1 MATTIPVIKQNGS
14 VITSAYIGSTIVID
28 LPNDN
33 VNYDHDIYY
42 GLAGE
47 TFKLAEFVGNSYTWK
62 IPMSLC
68 ELLPNTTEGRFTI
81 RVETYEGYTLI
92 GSKNAVI
99 TVKVPENIIPVANG
113 ENTYLETI
121 AGLTDKFGGWVQDIS
136 ILDITI
142 NASAQYGA
150 SIIQCVTEFMGKTY
164 TGLSFTTDVLDK
176 SGTHAIKTTVTDSR
190 GRKLVINDSLYI
202 LPYTFPKIGSLK
214 AYRCNSSGTK
224 KDEGEYLRVEF
235 DYVVNVMNNNNAG
248 QYAIKYAT
256 AGSTSF
262 TTVKSGTGT
271 AIAETY
277 ISTSAIMLPEY
288 SYTIRLTVSDY
299 FKTVNYDVDIPVGFM
314 TMDFNDNGRAIGIGK
329 ASEKD
334 IGLEIN
340 MPIYDQHDTRILNG
354 LAYYESG
361 GSTNA
366 NTTLEELF
374 ISTVNTPTSDFWY
387 VRQMFYAGKT
397 TTSNRI
403 QIAEPYNKPGAS
415 SYRRLYISGSG
426 WSAWIKTPVIVDEG
440 TSGIWT
446 YRKWSNGKAEV
457 MGKIPISALV
467 INTALGG
474 WYRSAVVSG
483 SSYSYPFTFDAIPNI
498 NMQYAT
504 SNGTGAMMWLT
515 TQGTKTAPPDF
526 YLIRPTSAPSG
537 VTGYVNVQVEGVWS
551 A

>member
-1 MATTIPVIKQNGS
+1 MATTIPSIKQNGS
-14 VITSAYIGSTIVID
+14 VITSCYIGSTIVID

-42 GLAGE
+42 GLAGQ
-47 TFKLAEFVGNSYTWK
+47 TFKLAEYVGNSYTWT
-62 IPMSLC
+62 IPLSLC

-81 RVETYEGYTLI
+81 RVETYEGVSFI
-92 GSKNAVI
+92 GTKNVVI
-99 TVKVPENIIPVANG
+99 TVKVPENIIPVAL
-113 ENTYLETI
+113 ENTYNETI
-121 AGLTDKFGGWVQDIS
+121 SGLTDKFGGWVQDIS

-142 NASAQYGA
+142 NASGQYGA

-164 TGLSFTTDVLDK
+164 SGLNFTTDVLDQ

-214 AYRCNSSGTK
+214 AYRCNSSGVK
-224 KDEGEYLRVEF
+224 KDEGEYLGVEF
-235 DYVVNVMNNNNAG
+235 EYTVDVMDNKNTG
-248 QYAIKYAT
+248 QYAVKYAI
-256 AGSTSF
+256 ADSTSF
-262 TTVKSGTGT
+262 TTVKTGSGT
-271 AIAETY
+271 AIADTY
-277 ISTSAIMLPEY
+277 KSTSAIMLPEY

-314 TMDFNDNGRAIGIGK
+314 VMDFNDNGRAIGIGK

-340 MPIYDQHDTRILNG
+340 MPIYDQYDTRILNG
-354 LAYYESG
+354 VGYYESG

-374 ISTVNTPTSDFWY
+374 ISTVNTPTTDFWY
-387 VRQMFYAGKT
+387 VRQMFYGGKT
-397 TTSNRI
+397 TTSNRV
-403 QIAEPYNKPGAS
+403 QIAEPYNKPNAS
-415 SYRRLYISGSG
+415 HYRRMYISGSG
-426 WSAWIKTPVIVDEG
+426 WTEWVKTPIIVEEG

-457 MGKIPISALV
+457 FGKIPISSLAV
-467 INTALGG
+467 STALGG

-483 SSYSYPFTFDAIPNI
+483 SSYSYPVTFASIPVI
-498 NMQYAT
+498 STDYLT
-504 SNGTGAMMWLT
+504 SNGTGGMVWLT
-515 TQGTKTAPPDF
+515 TQGTRYAPPDF
-526 YLIRPTSAPSG
+526 YIIRPTSSSG
-537 VTGYVNVQVEGVWS
+537 VTGSVNVRVEGTWS
-551 A
+551 L

>member
-1 MATTIPVIKQNGS
+1 MATTIPIIKQNGS
-14 VITSAYIGSTIVID
+14 VITSAYIGSTIVIE

-42 GLAGE
+42 GLAGQ
-47 TFKLAEFVGNSYTWK
+47 TFKLAEFVGNSYTWN

-68 ELLPNTTEGRFTI
+68 ELLPNTTEGRFTF
-81 RVETYEGYTLI
+81 RVETYEGYSLI
-92 GSKNAVI
+92 GTKNVVI

-113 ENTYLETI
+113 ENTYIETI
-121 AGLTDKFGGWVQDIS
+121 SGLTDKFGGWVQDIS

-142 NASAQYGA
+142 NASGQYGA
-150 SIIQCVTEFMGKTY
+150 SIIQCVTEFMDKTY
-164 TGLSFTTDVLDK
+164 TGLNFKTDVLDK

-262 TTVKSGTGT
+262 TTIKSGTGT

-277 ISTSAIMLPEY
+277 ISTSAILLPEY

-314 TMDFNDNGRAIGIGK
+314 VMDFNDNGRAIAIGK
-329 ASEKD
+329 ASEKE
-334 IGLEIN
+334 IGLEID
-340 MPIYDQHDTRILNG
+340 MPIYDQFDTRILNG
-354 LAYYESG
+354 LAFYESG

-366 NTTLEELF
+366 NTTLEEVF

-387 VRQMFYAGKT
+387 VRQIFYAGKT
-397 TTSNRI
+397 TTSNRL
-403 QIAEPYNKPGAS
+403 QIAEPYNKSNAS
-415 SYRRLYISGSG
+415 HYRRMYISGSG
-426 WSAWIKTPVIVDEG
+426 WSEWVKTPIVVDEG

-446 YRKWSNGKAEV
+446 YRKWSNGKVEV
-457 MGKIPISALV
+457 MGKIPISSLAV
-467 INTALGG
+467 TTALGT

-483 SSYSYPFTFDAIPNI
+483 SSYSYPFAFDAIPNI

-504 SNGTGAMMWLT
+504 SNGTGGMMWLT
-515 TQGTKTAPPDF
+515 TQGTRTAPADF
-526 YLIRPTSAPSG
+526 YIIRPTSATG
-537 VTGYVNVQVEGVWS
+537 VTGSVNVQVEGVWS

>member
-14 VITSAYIGSTIVID
+14 VITSCYIGSTIVID

-42 GLAGE
+42 GLAGQ

-62 IPMSLC
+62 IPLELC

-81 RVETYEGYTLI
+81 RVETYENYSLI

-99 TVKVPENIIPVANG
+99 TVKVPENITPVAL
-113 ENTYLETI
+113 ENTYTETI
-121 AGLTDKFGGWVQDIS
+121 PGLTEKFGGWVQDNS

-142 NASAQYGA
+142 NASGQYGA
-150 SIIQCVTEFMGKTY
+150 SIIQCTTEFMDKTY
-164 TGLSFTTDVLDK
+164 TGLKFTTDVLNK

-202 LPYTFPKIGSLK
+202 LPYTFPKIHKLT
-214 AYRCNSSGTK
+214 AYRCNSAGQK
-224 KDEGEYLRVEF
+224 KDEGEYLGVEYEYTV
-235 DYVVNVMNNNNAG
+235 DVMNNKNSG
-248 QYAIKYAT
+248 SYALKYAT
-256 AGSTSF
+256 ADDTSF
-262 TTVKSGTGT
+262 TNVKTGTGT
-271 AIAETY
+271 AIAGTY
-277 ISTSAIMLPEY
+277 KSTSAILLPEY

-314 TMDFNDNGRAIGIGK
+314 VMDFNVNGRAIAIGK
-329 ASEKD
+329 ASEKE
-334 IGLEIN
+334 IGLEIDL
-340 MPIYDQHDTRILNG
+340 PIYDQFDTRILNG

-361 GSTNA
+361 GSTDA
-366 NTTLEELF
+366 DTTLEELF

-387 VRQMFYAGKT
+387 VRQCFYAGKT
-397 TTSNRI
+397 ATSNRI
-403 QIAEPYNKPGAS
+403 QIAEPYGKPGAS
-415 SYRRLYISGSG
+415 SYRRLYVSGSG
-426 WSAWIKTPVIVDEG
+426 WSEWIKTPVVVDEG

-457 MGKIPISALV
+457 MGKIPINALV

-483 SSYSYPFTFDAIPNI
+483 SGYSYPFSFTAIPNI

-504 SNGTGAMMWLT
+504 STGTGAIMWLT
-515 TQGTKTAPPDF
+515 TQGTKSAPPDF
-526 YLIRPTSAPSG
+526 YLIRPTSASSG
-537 VTGYVNVQVEGVWS
+537 VTGFINVQVEGVWS

>member
-14 VITSAYIGSTIVID
+14 VITSCYIGSTILID

-42 GLAGE
+42 GLAGQ

-62 IPMSLC
+62 IPLELC

-81 RVETYEGYTLI
+81 RVETYENYTLI

-99 TVKVPENIIPVANG
+99 TVKVPENITPTAL
-113 ENTYLETI
+113 ENTYTETI
-121 AGLTDKFGGWVQDIS
+121 SGLTDKFGGWVQDNS

-142 NASAQYGA
+142 NTSGQYGA
-150 SIIQCVTEFMGKTY
+150 SIIQCITEFMGKAY
-164 TGLSFTTDVLDK
+164 TGTKFRTDVLDK

-214 AYRCNSSGTK
+214 AYRCDRSGNK
-224 KDEGEYLRVEF
+224 RDEGEYVRVEY
-235 DYVVNVMNNNNAG
+235 DYVVNVMNNMNVG
-248 QYAIKYAT
+248 SYAIKY
-256 AGSTSF
+256 SISDENSF
-262 TTVKSGTGT
+262 TTISSGTGT
-271 AIAETY
+271 AIAGTY

-299 FKTVNYDVDIPVGFM
+299 VKTVNYDVDIPVGFM
-314 TMDFNDNGRAIGIGK
+314 VMDFNVNGRAIGIGK
-329 ASEKD
+329 ASEKN

-340 MPIYDQHDTRILNG
+340 MPIYDQYDTRILNG
-354 LAYYESG
+354 LSYYESG
-361 GSTNA
+361 GSTDA
-366 NTTLEELF
+366 DTTLEELF

-387 VRQMFYAGKT
+387 VRQCFYAGKT
-397 TTSNRI
+397 ATANRL
-403 QIAEPYNKPGAS
+403 QIAEPYNKPNAS
-415 SYRRLYISGSG
+415 HYRRMYISGSG
-426 WSAWIKTPVIVDEG
+426 WTEWVKTPIIVDEG

-457 MGKIPISALV
+457 FGKIPISSLAV
-467 INTALGG
+467 STALGN

-483 SSYSYPFTFDAIPNI
+483 SSYRYPLTFASIPVI
-498 NMQYAT
+498 NTDYAT
-504 SNGTGAMMWLT
+504 SNGTGGMMWLT
-515 TQGTKTAPPDF
+515 TQGTTTAPPDF
-526 YLIRPTSAPSG
+526 YIIRPTSSSG
-537 VTGYVNVQVEGVWS
+537 VTGSVNVRVEGTWNL
-551 A
+551 

>member
-1 MATTIPVIKQNGS
+1 MATTIPVIKQNGKA
-14 VITSAYIGSTIVID
+14 ITECYLGSTIVID

-33 VNYDHDIYY
+33 PNYDHDIYY
-42 GLAGE
+42 GLAGQ
-47 TFKLAEFVGNSYTWK
+47 TFELATFVGNSYTWT
-62 IPMSLC
+62 IPLDLA

-81 RVETYEGYTLI
+81 RVETYENYSLI

-99 TVKVPENIIPVANG
+99 TVKVPEDITPTAL
-113 ENTYLETI
+113 ENTYTETVS
-121 AGLTDKFGGWVQDIS
+121 GLTSKFGGWVQDNS

-142 NASAQYGA
+142 NASGQYGA

-164 TGLSFTTDVLDK
+164 TGLSFRTDVLNK

-214 AYRCNSSGTK
+214 AYRCDSAGNK
-224 KDEGEYLRVEF
+224 KDEGEYVRVEY
-235 DYVVNVMNNNNAG
+235 DYTVNVMNNKNVG
-248 QYAIKYAT
+248 SYAIKYAT

-262 TTVKSGTGT
+262 TTIKSGSGT
-271 AIAETY
+271 AIAGTY
-277 ISTSAIMLPEY
+277 ISTSAILLPEY
-288 SYTIRLTVSDY
+288 AYTIRLTVSDY
-299 FKTVNYDVDIPVGFM
+299 VKTVNYDVDVPVGFM
-314 TMDFNDNGRAIGIGK
+314 VMDFNDNGRAIAIGK
-329 ASEKD
+329 ASEKE

-340 MPIYDQHDTRILNG
+340 MPIYDQYGTRILNG
-354 LAYYESG
+354 LAFYESG

-366 NTTLEELF
+366 NTTLEEVF

-387 VRQMFYAGKT
+387 VRQIFYAGKT
-397 TTSNRI
+397 ATANRL

-415 SYRRLYISGSG
+415 SYRRVYVSASG
-426 WSAWIKTPVIVDEG
+426 WSAWTKTPVIVDEG

-446 YRKWSNGKAEV
+446 YRKWSNGKAEI
-457 MGKIPISALV
+457 MGKIPISAEV
-467 INTALGG
+467 ISTALGT
-474 WYRSAVVSG
+474 WYRSAVISG
-483 SSYSYPFTFDAIPNI
+483 SSYSYPITLDAIPNV

-526 YLIRPTSAPSG
+526 YLIRPTSASSG
-537 VTGYVNVQVEGVWS
+537 VTGVVNVQVEGIWS

>member
-14 VITSAYIGSTIVID
+14 VITSCYIGSTIVID

-33 VNYDHDIYY
+33 PNYDHDIYY
-42 GLAGE
+42 GLAGQ

-62 IPMSLC
+62 IPLELC

-81 RVETYEGYTLI
+81 RVETYENYSLI

-99 TVKVPENIIPVANG
+99 TVKVPEDITPTAL
-113 ENTYLETI
+113 ENTYTETI
-121 AGLTDKFGGWVQDIS
+121 SGVTDKFGGWVQDIS
-136 ILDITI
+136 VLDITI
-142 NASAQYGA
+142 NASGQYGA

-164 TGLSFTTDVLDK
+164 TGLKFTTDVLNK

-202 LPYTFPKIGSLK
+202 LSYTFPKIGSLK
-214 AYRCNSSGTK
+214 AYRCNSSGEK
-224 KDEGEYLRVEF
+224 KDEGEYVRVEYE
-235 DYVVNVMNNNNAG
+235 YVVNVMNNKNIG
-248 QYAIKYAT
+248 QFAIKYAT
-256 AGSTSF
+256 ADSTSF
-262 TTVKSGTGT
+262 TTIKTGTGT
-271 AIAETY
+271 AIAGTF
-277 ISTSAIMLPEY
+277 ISTSAILLPEY

-314 TMDFNDNGRAIGIGK
+314 VMDFNDNGRAIAIGK

-334 IGLEIN
+334 IGLEID
-340 MPIYDQHDTRILNG
+340 MPIYDQFDTRILNG

-397 TTSNRI
+397 ATSNRI
-403 QIAEPYNKPGAS
+403 QIAEPYNKPNAS
-415 SYRRLYISGSG
+415 HYRRLYISGTG
-426 WSAWIKTPVIVDEG
+426 WTDWVKTPIIVEEG

-457 MGKIPISALV
+457 FGKIPISALAV
-467 INTALGG
+467 STALGG

-483 SSYSYPFTFDAIPNI
+483 SSYKYPLTFASIPVI
-498 NMQYAT
+498 NTDYAT
-504 SNGTGAMMWLT
+504 SNGTGGMVWLT
-515 TQGTKTAPPDF
+515 TQGTTTAPPDF
-526 YLIRPTSAPSG
+526 YIIRPTSSSG
-537 VTGYVNVQVEGVWS
+537 VTGSVNVRVEGTWNL
-551 A
+551 

>member
-62 IPMSLC
+62 IPLELC

-81 RVETYEGYTLI
+81 RVETYEGYSLI

-113 ENTYLETI
+113 ENTYTETI

-142 NASAQYGA
+142 NASGQYGA

-176 SGTHAIKTTVTDSR
+176 SGAHAIKTTVTDSR

-235 DYVVNVMNNNNAG
+235 EYTVNVMNNNNAG

-262 TTVKSGTGT
+262 TTLKSGTGT

-314 TMDFNDNGRAIGIGK
+314 VMDFNDNGRAIGIGK

-340 MPIYDQHDTRILNG
+340 MPIYDQFDTRILNG
-354 LAYYESG
+354 LAFYESG

-366 NTTLEELF
+366 NTTLEEVF

-387 VRQMFYAGKT
+387 VRQIFYAGKT
-397 TTSNRI
+397 TTSNRL
-403 QIAEPYNKPGAS
+403 QIAEPYNKSNAS
-415 SYRRLYISGSG
+415 HYRRMYISGSG
-426 WSAWIKTPVIVDEG
+426 WSEWVKTPIVVDEG

-446 YRKWSNGKAEV
+446 YRKWSNGKVEV
-457 MGKIPISALV
+457 MGKIPISSLAV
-467 INTALGG
+467 TTALGT

-504 SNGTGAMMWLT
+504 SNGTGGMMWLT

-526 YLIRPTSAPSG
+526 YIIRPTSASG

>member
-14 VITSAYIGSTIVID
+14 AITSCYIGSTIVID

-42 GLAGE
+42 GLAGQ
-47 TFKLAEFVGNSYTWK
+47 TFKLAEFIGNSYTWK
-62 IPMSLC
+62 IPLDLC

-81 RVETYEGYTLI
+81 RVETYEGYSLI

-99 TVKVPENIIPVANG
+99 TVKVPESITPTAL
-113 ENTYLETI
+113 ENTYTETI
-121 AGLTDKFGGWVQDIS
+121 SGLTDKFGGWVQDIS
-136 ILDITI
+136 VLDITI
-142 NASAQYGA
+142 NASGQYGA
-150 SIIQCVTEFMGKTY
+150 TIIQCVTEFMGKTY
-164 TGLSFTTDVLDK
+164 TGLKFRTDVLNK
-176 SGTHAIKTTVTDSR
+176 SGTYAIKTTVTDSR

-224 KDEGEYLRVEF
+224 SDEGTYVKVEF
-235 DYVVNVMNNNNAG
+235 DYTVNVMNNNNTG

-262 TTVKSGTGT
+262 TTLKSGTGT
-271 AIAETY
+271 AIASTY

-314 TMDFNDNGRAIGIGK
+314 VMDFNENGRAIAIGK

-334 IGLEIN
+334 IGLEID
-340 MPIYDQHDTRILNG
+340 MPIYDQFDTRILNG

-361 GSTNA
+361 GSTNS
-366 NTTLEELF
+366 NTTLEEVF
-374 ISTVNTPTSDFWY
+374 ISGVNTPTSDFWY
-387 VRQMFYAGKT
+387 VRQIFYADKT
-397 TTSNRI
+397 ATSNRL
-403 QIAEPYNKPGAS
+403 QIAEPYNKPNAS
-415 SYRRLYISGSG
+415 HYRRNYISGTG
-426 WSAWIKTPVIVDEG
+426 WTPWIKTPIIVDEG

-446 YRKWSNGKAEV
+446 YRKWSNGEAECI
-457 MGKIPISALV
+457 GKIPISALV
-467 INTALGG
+467 INTALGN

-483 SSYSYPFTFDAIPNI
+483 SGYSYPFSFQAIPNV
-498 NMQYAT
+498 NMNYLT
-504 SNGTGAMMWLT
+504 SNGTGGMIWIT
-515 TQGTKTAPPDF
+515 TQGSASAPPDF
-526 YLIRPTSAPSG
+526 YLIRPTSASSG
-537 VTGYVNVQVEGVWS
+537 VTGSVNVQVKGVWS
-551 A
+551 

>member
-1 MATTIPVIKQNGS
+1 MATTIPVIKQNGT
-14 VITSAYIGSTIVID
+14 VITSCYIGSTIVID

-42 GLAGE
+42 GLAGQ

-62 IPMSLC
+62 IPLELC

-81 RVETYEGYTLI
+81 RVETYENYSLI

-99 TVKVPENIIPVANG
+99 TVKVPENITPTAL
-113 ENTYLETI
+113 ENTYTETVS
-121 AGLTDKFGGWVQDIS
+121 GLTNKFGGWVQDNS

-142 NASAQYGA
+142 NASGQYGA

-164 TGLSFTTDVLDK
+164 TGLKFRTDVLNK

-202 LPYTFPKIGSLK
+202 LPYTFPKIHKLT
-214 AYRCNSSGTK
+214 AYRCNSAGQK
-224 KDEGEYLRVEF
+224 KDEGEYLGVEF
-235 DYVVNVMNNNNAG
+235 EYTVDVMNNKNTG
-248 QYAIKYAT
+248 QYAVKYAN
-256 AGSTSF
+256 ADSTSF
-262 TTVKSGTGT
+262 TTVKTGTGT
-271 AIAETY
+271 AIADTY
-277 ISTSAIMLPEY
+277 ESTSAILLPEY

-314 TMDFNDNGRAIGIGK
+314 VMDFNDNGRAIAIGK

-340 MPIYDQHDTRILNG
+340 MPIYDQYATRILNG
-354 LAYYESG
+354 LGYYESG

-374 ISTVNTPTSDFWY
+374 ISTVNTPTSDFWF

-397 TTSNRI
+397 ATANRV
-403 QIAEPYNKPGAS
+403 QIAEPYNKPNAS
-415 SYRRLYISGSG
+415 HYRRMYISGSG
-426 WSAWIKTPVIVDEG
+426 WTAWVKTPIIVEEG

-457 MGKIPISALV
+457 FGKIPISALAV
-467 INTALGG
+467 STALGS

-483 SSYSYPFTFDAIPNI
+483 SSYRYPLTFASIPVVNTD
-498 NMQYAT
+498 YVT
-504 SNGTGAMMWLT
+504 SNGTGGMMWLT
-515 TQGTKTAPPDF
+515 TQGTTTAPPDF
-526 YLIRPTSAPSG
+526 YIIRPTSSSG
-537 VTGYVNVQVEGVWS
+537 VTGSVNVRVEGTWNL
-551 A
+551 

>member
-47 TFKLAEFVGNSYTWK
+47 TFKLAEYVGNAYTWK
-62 IPMSLC
+62 IPLELC

-81 RVETYEGYTLI
+81 RVETYEGYSLI

-99 TVKVPENIIPVANG
+99 TVKVPENITPVANG

-142 NASAQYGA
+142 NASGQYGA

-164 TGLSFTTDVLDK
+164 TGLNFKTDVLDK

-214 AYRCNSSGTK
+214 AYRVNSSGTK

-262 TTVKSGTGT
+262 TTIKSGTGT
-271 AIAETY
+271 AIASTY
-277 ISTSAIMLPEY
+277 ISTSAILLPEY

-314 TMDFNDNGRAIGIGK
+314 VMDFNDNGRAIGIGK

-340 MPIYDQHDTRILNG
+340 MPIYDQYDTRILNG
-354 LAYYESG
+354 LAFYESG

-374 ISTVNTPTSDFWY
+374 ISTVNTPTSDFWF

-397 TTSNRI
+397 TTANRV
-403 QIAEPYNKPGAS
+403 QIAEPYNRPGAS
-415 SYRRLYISGSG
+415 SYRRVYTSGS
-426 WSAWIKTPVIVDEG
+426 WSAWIKTPVIADEG

-467 INTALGG
+467 ISTALGG

-483 SSYSYPFTFDAIPNI
+483 SSYSYPFTFSAIPNI

-515 TQGTKTAPPDF
+515 TQGTTTAPPDF
-526 YLIRPTSAPSG
+526 YLIRPTSATSG

>member
-1 MATTIPVIKQNGS
+1 MATTIPIIKQNGS
-14 VITSAYIGSTIVID
+14 VITSAYIGSTIVIE

-42 GLAGE
+42 GLAGQ
-47 TFKLAEFVGNSYTWK
+47 TFKLAEFVGNSYTWN

-68 ELLPNTTEGRFTI
+68 ELLPNTTEGRFTF
-81 RVETYEGYTLI
+81 RVETYEGYSLI
-92 GSKNAVI
+92 GTKNVVI

-113 ENTYLETI
+113 ENTYIETI
-121 AGLTDKFGGWVQDIS
+121 SGLTDKFGGWVQDIS

-142 NASAQYGA
+142 NASGQYGA
-150 SIIQCVTEFMGKTY
+150 SIIQCVTEFMDKTY
-164 TGLSFTTDVLDK
+164 TGLNFKTNVLDK

-262 TTVKSGTGT
+262 TTIKSGTGT

-277 ISTSAIMLPEY
+277 ISTSAILLPEY

-314 TMDFNDNGRAIGIGK
+314 VMDFNDNGRAIAIGK
-329 ASEKD
+329 ASEKE
-334 IGLEIN
+334 IGLEID
-340 MPIYDQHDTRILNG
+340 MPIYDQFDTRILNG
-354 LAYYESG
+354 LAFYESG

-366 NTTLEELF
+366 NTTLEEVF

-387 VRQMFYAGKT
+387 VRQIFYAGKT
-397 TTSNRI
+397 TTSNRL
-403 QIAEPYNKPGAS
+403 QIAEPYNKSNAS
-415 SYRRLYISGSG
+415 HYRRMYISGSG
-426 WSAWIKTPVIVDEG
+426 WSEWVKTPIVVDEG

-446 YRKWSNGKAEV
+446 YRKWSNGKVEV
-457 MGKIPISALV
+457 MGKIPISSLAV
-467 INTALGG
+467 TTALGT

-483 SSYSYPFTFDAIPNI
+483 SSYSYPFAFDAIPNI

-504 SNGTGAMMWLT
+504 SNGTGGMMWLT
-515 TQGTKTAPPDF
+515 TQGTRTAPADF
-526 YLIRPTSAPSG
+526 YIIRPTSATG
-537 VTGYVNVQVEGVWS
+537 VTGSVNVQVEGVWS

>member
-1 MATTIPVIKQNGS
+1 MATTIPVIKQNGFA
-14 VITSAYIGSTIVID
+14 ITSCYIGSTIVID

-33 VNYDHDIYY
+33 INYDHDIYY
-42 GLAGE
+42 GLAGQ

-62 IPMSLC
+62 IPLDLC

-81 RVETYEGYTLI
+81 RVETYEGYSLI

-99 TVKVPENIIPVANG
+99 TVKVPESITPTAL
-113 ENTYLETI
+113 ENTYTETI
-121 AGLTDKFGGWVQDIS
+121 SGLTDKFGGWVQDIS
-136 ILDITI
+136 VLDITI
-142 NASAQYGA
+142 NASGQYGA
-150 SIIQCVTEFMGKTY
+150 TIIQCVTEFMGKTY
-164 TGLSFTTDVLDK
+164 TGLKFRTDVLNK

-224 KDEGEYLRVEF
+224 SDEGTYVKVEF
-235 DYVVNVMNNNNAG
+235 DYTVNVMNNNNTG

-256 AGSTSF
+256 SGSTSF
-262 TTVKSGTGT
+262 TTLKSGTGT
-271 AIAETY
+271 AIASTY

-314 TMDFNDNGRAIGIGK
+314 VMDFNENGRAIAIGK

-334 IGLEIN
+334 IGLEID
-340 MPIYDQHDTRILNG
+340 MPIYDQFDTRILNG

-366 NTTLEELF
+366 NTTLEEVF
-374 ISTVNTPTSDFWY
+374 ISGVNTPTSDFWY
-387 VRQMFYAGKT
+387 VRQIFYAGKT
-397 TTSNRI
+397 ATSNRL
-403 QIAEPYNKPGAS
+403 QIAEPYNKPNAS
-415 SYRRLYISGSG
+415 HYRRNYISGTG
-426 WSAWIKTPVIVDEG
+426 WTPWIKTPIIVDEG

-446 YRKWSNGKAEV
+446 YRKWSNGEAEAI
-457 MGKIPISALV
+457 GKIPISALV
-467 INTALGG
+467 INTALGN

-483 SSYSYPFTFDAIPNI
+483 SGYSYPFSFQAIPNV
-498 NMQYAT
+498 NMNYIT
-504 SNGTGAMMWLT
+504 SNGTGGMMWLT
-515 TQGTKTAPPDF
+515 TQGSASAPPDF
-526 YLIRPTSAPSG
+526 YIIRPTSATSG
-537 VTGYVNVQVEGVWS
+537 VTGSVNVQVKGVWS
-551 A
+551 

>member
-1 MATTIPVIKQNGS
+1 MATTIPVIKQNGK
-14 VITSAYIGSTIVID
+14 VITECYLGSTIVID

-42 GLAGE
+42 GLSGQ
-47 TFKLAEFVGNSYTWK
+47 TFKLAEFVGNSYTWT
-62 IPMSLC
+62 IPLSLA

-81 RVETYEGYTLI
+81 RVETYEGYSLI

-99 TVKVPENIIPVANG
+99 TVKVPENIIPIAS
-113 ENTYLETI
+113 ENTYTETVS
-121 AGLTDKFGGWVQDIS
+121 GLTDKFGGWVQDNS

-142 NASAQYGA
+142 NASGQYGA

-164 TGLSFTTDVLDK
+164 TGLKFRTDVLNK

-202 LPYTFPKIGSLK
+202 LPYTFPKIGALR
-214 AYRCNSSGTK
+214 AYRSNSSGTK
-224 KDEGEYLRVEF
+224 KDEGEYVRVEF
-235 DYVVNVMNNNNAG
+235 EYTVDVMNNKNVG
-248 QYAIKYAT
+248 SYAVKYAK
-256 AGSTSF
+256 AGTTSF
-262 TTVKSGTGT
+262 TTISSGSGT

-277 ISTSAIMLPEY
+277 ISTSAILLPEY
-288 SYTIRLTVSDY
+288 AYTIRLTVSDY
-299 FKTVNYDVDIPVGFM
+299 VKTVNYDVDIPVGFM
-314 TMDFNDNGRAIGIGK
+314 VMDFNDNGRAIAIGK

-340 MPIYDQHDTRILNG
+340 MPIYDQHGTRISNG

-374 ISTVNTPTSDFWY
+374 ISTANTPTSDFWY
-387 VRQMFYAGKT
+387 VRQIFYAGKT
-397 TTSNRI
+397 ATSTRV
-403 QIAEPYNKPGAS
+403 QIAEPYNRPGAS
-415 SYRRLYISGSG
+415 HYRRLYITGSG
-426 WSAWIKTPVIVDEG
+426 WSDWVKTPIIVDEG

-446 YRKWSNGKAEV
+446 YRKWSNGEAEV
-457 MGKIPISALV
+457 IGKIPISALAV
-467 INTALGG
+467 STALGN
-474 WYRSAVVSG
+474 WYRSAVLSG
-483 SSYSYPFTFDAIPNI
+483 SSYAYPFTFQAIPNI

-504 SNGTGAMMWLT
+504 SNGTGGMMWLT
-515 TQGTKTAPPDF
+515 TQGTTTAPPDF
-526 YLIRPTSAPSG
+526 YIIRPTSSSG
-537 VTGYVNVQVEGVWS
+537 VTGSVNVQVKGAWS

>member
-1 MATTIPVIKQNGS
+1 MATTIPVIKQNGA
-14 VITSAYIGSTIVID
+14 VITSCYIGSTIVID

-33 VNYDHDIYY
+33 SNYDHDIYY
-42 GLAGE
+42 GLAGQ
-47 TFKLAEFVGNSYTWK
+47 TFKLAEYVGNSYTWK
-62 IPMSLC
+62 IPLELC

-81 RVETYEGYTLI
+81 RVETYENYSLI

-99 TVKVPENIIPVANG
+99 TVKVPEDITPTAL
-113 ENTYLETI
+113 ENTYTETI
-121 AGLTDKFGGWVQDIS
+121 SGLTDKFGGWVQDIS
-136 ILDITI
+136 VLDITI
-142 NASAQYGA
+142 NASGQYGA

-164 TGLSFTTDVLDK
+164 TGLNFRTDVLNK

-202 LPYTFPKIGSLK
+202 LPYTFPKIGALR

-224 KDEGEYLRVEF
+224 KDEGEYVRVE
-235 DYVVNVMNNNNAG
+235 YEYTVNVMNNKNTG
-248 QYAIKYAT
+248 QFAIKYAT

-262 TTVKSGTGT
+262 TTIKTGTGT
-271 AIAETY
+271 AIAGTF
-277 ISTSAIMLPEY
+277 ISTSAILLPEY

-299 FKTVNYDVDIPVGFM
+299 FKSVNYDVDIPVGFM
-314 TMDFNDNGRAIGIGK
+314 VMDFNDNGRAIAIGK

-340 MPIYDQHDTRILNG
+340 MPIYDQYGTRVLNG
-354 LAYYESG
+354 LGYYESG
-361 GSTNA
+361 GSTDA

-397 TTSNRI
+397 ATSNRI
-403 QIAEPYNKPGAS
+403 QIAEPYNKPNAS
-415 SYRRLYISGSG
+415 HYRRLYISGSG
-426 WSAWIKTPVIVDEG
+426 WTAWIKTPVIVEEG

-457 MGKIPISALV
+457 FGKIPISALAV
-467 INTALGG
+467 STALGS

-483 SSYSYPFTFDAIPNI
+483 SSYKYPITFASIPVVNTD
-498 NMQYAT
+498 YTT
-504 SNGTGAMMWLT
+504 SNGTGGMMWLT
-515 TQGTKTAPPDF
+515 TQGTTTAPPDF
-526 YLIRPTSAPSG
+526 YIIRPTSSNG
-537 VTGYVNVQVEGVWS
+537 VTGSVNVRVEGTWNL
-551 A
+551 

>member
-14 VITSAYIGSTIVID
+14 VITSCYIGSTIVID

-42 GLAGE
+42 GLAGQ
-47 TFKLAEFVGNSYTWK
+47 TFKLAEYVGNSYTWT
-62 IPMSLC
+62 IPLSLC

-81 RVETYEGYTLI
+81 RVETYENYTLI

-99 TVKVPENIIPVANG
+99 TVKVPEDITPTAL
-113 ENTYLETI
+113 ENTYTETI
-121 AGLTDKFGGWVQDIS
+121 SGLTDKFGGWVQDIS

-142 NASAQYGA
+142 NASGQYGA

-164 TGLSFTTDVLDK
+164 SGLNFTTDVLNQ

-214 AYRCNSSGTK
+214 AYRCNSSGVK
-224 KDEGEYLRVEF
+224 SDEGTYVKVEF
-235 DYVVNVMNNNNAG
+235 DYTVNVMNNNNTG

-262 TTVKSGTGT
+262 TTLKTGTGT
-271 AIAETY
+271 AIAGTY

-299 FKTVNYDVDIPVGFM
+299 FKTVNYDVDISVGFM
-314 TMDFNDNGRAIGIGK
+314 VMDFNDNGRAIGIGK

-334 IGLEIN
+334 IGLEID
-340 MPIYDQHDTRILNG
+340 MPIYDQFDTRILNG
-354 LAYYESG
+354 LGYYESG

-374 ISTVNTPTSDFWY
+374 ISTVNTPTTDFWY

-397 TTSNRI
+397 TTSNRV
-403 QIAEPYNKPGAS
+403 QIAEPYNKPNAS
-415 SYRRLYISGSG
+415 HYRRMYISGSG
-426 WSAWIKTPVIVDEG
+426 WTEWVKTPIIVDEG

-457 MGKIPISALV
+457 FGKIPISSLAV
-467 INTALGG
+467 STALGN

-483 SSYSYPFTFDAIPNI
+483 SSYRYPLTFASIPVI
-498 NMQYAT
+498 NTDYTT
-504 SNGTGAMMWLT
+504 SNGTGGMMWLT
-515 TQGTKTAPPDF
+515 TQGTTTAPPDF
-526 YLIRPTSAPSG
+526 YIIRPTSSSG
-537 VTGYVNVQVEGVWS
+537 VTGSVNVRVEGTWS
-551 A
+551 L

>member
-1 MATTIPVIKQNGS
+1 MATTIPVIKQNGKA
-14 VITSAYIGSTIVID
+14 ITECYLGSTIVID

-33 VNYDHDIYY
+33 PNYDHDIYY
-42 GLAGE
+42 GLAGQ
-47 TFKLAEFVGNSYTWK
+47 TFELATFVGNSYTWT
-62 IPMSLC
+62 IPLDLA

-81 RVETYEGYTLI
+81 RVETYENYSLI

-99 TVKVPENIIPVANG
+99 TVKVPEDITPTAL
-113 ENTYLETI
+113 ENTYTETVS
-121 AGLTDKFGGWVQDIS
+121 GLTSKFGGWVQDNS

-142 NASAQYGA
+142 NASGQYGA

-164 TGLSFTTDVLDK
+164 TGLSFRTDVLNK

-214 AYRCNSSGTK
+214 AYRCDSAGNK
-224 KDEGEYLRVEF
+224 RDEGEYVRVEY
-235 DYVVNVMNNNNAG
+235 DYVVNVMNNKNVG
-248 QYAIKYAT
+248 SYAIKYAT

-262 TTVKSGTGT
+262 TTIKSGSGT
-271 AIAETY
+271 AIAGTY
-277 ISTSAIMLPEY
+277 ISTSAILLPEY
-288 SYTIRLTVSDY
+288 AYTIRLTVSDY
-299 FKTVNYDVDIPVGFM
+299 VKTVNYDVDVSVGFM
-314 TMDFNDNGRAIGIGK
+314 VMDFNDNGRAIGIGK
-329 ASEKD
+329 ASEKE

-340 MPIYDQHDTRILNG
+340 MPIYDQFDTRILNG
-354 LAYYESG
+354 LAFYESG

-366 NTTLEELF
+366 NTTLEEVF

-387 VRQMFYAGKT
+387 VRQIFYAGKT
-397 TTSNRI
+397 ATSNRI
-403 QIAEPYNKPGAS
+403 QIAEPYNAPNAS
-415 SYRRLYISGSG
+415 SYRRVYVSGSG
-426 WSAWIKTPVIVDEG
+426 WSTWIKTPVIVDEG

-446 YRKWSNGKAEV
+446 YRKWSNGKAEI

-467 INTALGG
+467 INTALGT
-474 WYRSAVVSG
+474 WYRSAVVNG
-483 SSYSYPFTFDAIPNI
+483 SSYSYPITLNAIPNI

-526 YLIRPTSAPSG
+526 YLIRPTSASSG
-537 VTGYVNVQVEGVWS
+537 VTGVVNVQVEGIWS